1 MQLNIDLCIKRSVFY
16 FLHIGYQLLSSNLLF
31 FKWDYL
37 YKVLLNL
44 WKENTRKHFLSFQSL
59 ICIVRI
65 SIRKSTKLIL
75 GDIRRTIPSSEY
87 KNLSAK
93 VILKLLRHSIY
104 KNENAQRVMYNNAL
118 HCENLD
124 NQTLWKLV
132 WWVIIQKMTQ

>member
-16 FLHIGYQLLSSNLLF
+16 FLYIGYQLLSSNLLF
-31 FKWDYL
+31 FKWDYS

-44 WKENTRKHFLSFQSL
+44 WKENTRTHFLSFQSL

-93 VILKLLRHSIY
+93 VILKLLRQYIRM
-104 KNENAQRVMYNNAL
+104 KMRKKVMYNNAL
-118 HCENLD
+118 NCKNLD